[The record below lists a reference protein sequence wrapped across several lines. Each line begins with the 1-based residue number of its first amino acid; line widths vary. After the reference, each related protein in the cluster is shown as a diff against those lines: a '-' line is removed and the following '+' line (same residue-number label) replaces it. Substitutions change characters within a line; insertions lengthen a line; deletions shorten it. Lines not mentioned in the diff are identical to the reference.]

1 MLTLI
6 LPTFFLTFPP
16 NAKRNKSY
24 FHKIYPHPAYCNKI
38 TSTYFQLYILPSATI
53 VMVKF
58 RNQKYD
64 VLINFLGTKL
74 LNIRPKI
81 TTLIANSIY
90 HLKTVK
96 TLQNLNE
103 TL

>member
-1 MLTLI
+1 MLNTTKVTFIIFIHI
-6 LPTFFLTFPP
+6 LPTV
-16 NAKRNKSY
+16 K
-24 FHKIYPHPAYCNKI
+24 KI
-38 TSTYFQLYILPSATI
+38 TSNYFQLYILPSATI
-53 VMVKF
+53 VTVKL
-58 RNQKYD
+58 RNKKYD
-64 VLINFLGTKL
+64 ILINFLVTKL

-96 TLQNLNE
+96 TLKNLNE